1 MFDRISAIVRNA
13 RERLGPAMQRG
24 DLEAKAEAARL
35 SLATT
40 VLHRNSI
47 RQQLAALRRRSHR
60 DVPTEAVLTAEM
72 AIDQSQ
78 IERLRV
84 GLDDTLSR
92 MAALDTAR
100 RTTDEADPPVSPKP
114 GA

>member
-1 MFDRISAIVRNA
+1 
-13 RERLGPAMQRG
+13 MQRG

-60 DVPTEAVLTAEM
+60 DVPAEAVLTAEM

-92 MAALDTAR
+92 MAALDGAHVPPG
-100 RTTDEADPPVSPKP
+100 EAPTPPAQPKP
-114 GA
+114 DA